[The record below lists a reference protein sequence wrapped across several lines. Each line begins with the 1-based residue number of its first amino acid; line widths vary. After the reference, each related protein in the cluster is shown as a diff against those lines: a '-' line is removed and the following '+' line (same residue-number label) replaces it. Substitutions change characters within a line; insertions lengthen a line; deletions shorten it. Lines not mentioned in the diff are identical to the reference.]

1 MDNFLNSCCCVFPFC
16 LLFFHRHHH
25 HIYRTGAPHWTI
37 VSSVKSIIGITL
49 SENTP
54 VVFFFFFWD
63 KIYSFMFDARGKKIS
78 NWKNWAGSMEKDHYS
93 EKNVGLWLKF
103 LVFQS
108 KKNILMTIVRMHS
121 ELARFSINSY
131 NSMFSLEEL
140 QLNCLVA
147 IFWKRNISKIN
158 TKKANAIKN
167 I

>member
-25 HIYRTGAPHWTI
+25 HIYRTGTPHWTI

-54 VVFFFFFWD
+54 VVFFFF
-63 KIYSFMFDARGKKIS
+63 IS

>member
-1 MDNFLNSCCCVFPFC
+1 M
-16 LLFFHRHHH
+16 
-25 HIYRTGAPHWTI
+25 A
-37 VSSVKSIIGITL
+37 
-49 SENTP
+49 
-54 VVFFFFFWD
+54 
-63 KIYSFMFDARGKKIS
+63 
-78 NWKNWAGSMEKDHYS
+78 KDHYS

-108 KKNILMTIVRMHS
+108 KKNILMTIVRRVHS

-147 IFWKRNISKIN
+147 IFWKSNISKIN
-158 TKKANAIKN
+158 AKKAKAIKN